1 MLTPGLL
8 CPPQGYCAHPRAI
21 VPTPGLLCPPQGYYA
36 HPRAIVPTP
45 GLLCSPQGPRAIV
58 PTPGLL
64 CPPQGYCAHPRAI
77 MLTPGLLCS
86 PQGYCAHPRAIMLT
100 PGLLCPPLGYCAC
113 TVNCISSPRYPD
125 SCCCSWSISL
135 SNLCNWVSTPGCKII
150 RMAISIL
157 KSIFRRSKPS
167 YNLKGWMGNRPLYW
181 ESPLLLTPASLPQ
194 GTAHRS
200 CAGMLAIRKANLP
213 RP

>member
-1 MLTPGLL
+1 ML
-8 CPPQGYCAHPRAI
+8 
-21 VPTPGLLCPPQGYYA
+21 
-36 HPRAIVPTP
+36 TP
-45 GLLCSPQGPRAIV
+45 GLLCSPQGYYAHPRAIV

-77 MLTPGLLCS
+77 MLTPGLLCPPQGYYAHPRAIVPTPGLLCS
-86 PQGYCAHPRAIMLT
+86 PQGYCAHPWAIMLT
-100 PGLLCPPLGYCAC
+100 PGLLCPPQGYCAHPRAIGGYCAC

-135 SNLCNWVSTPGCKII
+135 SNLFNWVSTPGCKII

-157 KSIFRRSKPS
+157 KSIFRTS
-167 YNLKGWMGNRPLYW
+167 YNLKGWMGNPAPLLGIL
-181 ESPLLLTPASLPQ
+181 LLLTPASLPQ